1 MTIDRDQAT
10 IMSAPRPAANLIV
23 KQGPQIGILFPITGN
38 RVVLGR
44 EENCDI
50 IIQDAEVSR
59 RHSELVWEHNGFVM
73 QDLGSSNG
81 TFVNGVQITSPTRL
95 KPGDVIGLGQTGLV
109 LEMEADNTTAGMDYE
124 SPHIAPKPVN
134 AKTTGAEQ
142 KPAGTRKWIAI
153 GCGCLLLL
161 CACGTMTLLGLD
173 MVDVIDLGISGFSEW
188 NLDY

>member
-1 MTIDRDQAT
+1 MTMDREAT
-10 IMSAPRPAANLIV
+10 IMSNPRPAANLIV
-23 KQGPQIGILFPITGN
+23 KQGPQIGILFPVTGN

-44 EENCDI
+44 EETCDI

-59 RHSELVWEHNGFVM
+59 RHSELVWEHNGFLM

-109 LEMEADNTTAGMDYE
+109 LEMETATTTAGMDYE
-124 SPHIAPKPVN
+124 APHIAPRPVS
-134 AKTTGAEQ
+134 AKKTYPEQ
-142 KPAGTRKWIAI
+142 KPSGSKKWLVL
-153 GCGCLLLL
+153 GCGFLMLL
-161 CACGTMTLLGLD
+161 CVCGAMTLLGLD

>member
-1 MTIDRDQAT
+1 MTMDHEAT
-10 IMSAPRPAANLIV
+10 IMSNPRPAANLIV

-44 EENCDI
+44 EETCDI

-59 RHSELVWEHNGFVM
+59 RHSELVWEHNGFLM

-81 TFVNGVQITSPTRL
+81 TFVNGVQITTPTRL

-109 LEMEADNTTAGMDYE
+109 LEMETTSPTASKDYE
-124 SPHIAPKPVN
+124 APHIAPKPVS
-134 AKTTGAEQ
+134 AKPYSEQ
-142 KPAGTRKWIAI
+142 KPSGSKKLIVM
-153 GCGCLLLL
+153 GCGFLMLL